1 MRDSALTL
9 LAEVAQSLA
18 EFEASF
24 NARAD
29 ILARRLQMLRLA
41 MHHQRARMRYER
53 RFHRP
58 LNAPTTIKPVTANR
72 DDWRAW
78 DFNCD
83 DKGRPYPTVANIM
96 AALEHAPGFAN
107 LIKYDPEAKKYW
119 LMGTIPGDWWTENV
133 APIIEPRFLNGEDVT
148 QIRAYLEGPT
158 VGLVGITQDDVLA
171 AVRAVGKRFA
181 FGGEM

>member
-1 MRDSALTL
+1 MRDSARAL
-9 LAEVAQSLA
+9 LAEVAQSRA
-18 EFEASF
+18 EFEAKWQG
-24 NARAD
+24 RAEL
-29 ILARRLQMLRLA
+29 LARRYAVHRFCMAYQA
-41 MHHQRARMRYER
+41 TRARFER

-58 LNAPTTIKPVTANR
+58 MRDPAQVKPVTANR
-72 DDWRAW
+72 DDWRSW
-78 DFNCD
+78 DFTCD
-83 DKGRPYPTVANIM
+83 ERGRPYPTVANIM
-96 AALEHAPGFAN
+96 AALEFAPGFAN